1 MVAEL
6 AEVDDAAIEKEKT
19 DTFETL
25 PLCDLLLYINFGAD
39 IQSELIFFSEF
50 LTFFLH

>member
-6 AEVDDAAIEKEKT
+6 AEVDDAAIEKT

-50 LTFFLH
+50 LTCFLH